1 MLNDY
6 RISDTPQA
14 AVRYL
19 ACEPRLPIIPS
30 ISDETQKPQ
39 PQVLARFGDLYG
51 ASKPM
56 RQLFRMIAKVAP
68 TQANVL
74 IEGESGT
81 GKELVAN
88 TIYLMS
94 GRAGQPFVAVNC
106 GAISPNLMEAELF
119 GHERGSFTGAVR
131 SRKGCFER
139 ADGGILF
146 LDEVTEMPMD
156 MQIKLLRILET
167 GRFCRV
173 GADAETEVK
182 VRVIAATN
190 RCPKQAV
197 RDGILRSDLYYRLS
211 VFPLQVPA
219 LRERGEDIELIAGVF
234 LDRLNRED
242 HANKVFSQASRQFMQ
257 SYRWPGNVR
266 ELKNAVQRAYILAD
280 RELDLT
286 AAMTAPSPAPAEL
299 ATSTAHEEADD
310 CVTLQVGSTLEEAQR
325 KLICATLGHYN
336 GNKTL
341 AAAVLGVSLK
351 TLYNRL
357 KEYESKPD
365 GTEQFGTSKHS
376 KVV

>member
-1 MLNDY
+1 
-6 RISDTPQA
+6 
-14 AVRYL
+14 
-19 ACEPRLPIIPS
+19 
-30 ISDETQKPQ
+30 
-39 PQVLARFGDLYG
+39 
-51 ASKPM
+51 
-56 RQLFRMIAKVAP
+56 MIAKVAP

-119 GHERGSFTGAVR
+119 GHERGSFTGAVK

-146 LDEVTEMPMD
+146 LDEVTEMSMD

-197 RDGILRSDLYYRLS
+197 RDGVLRSDLYYRLS
-211 VFPLQVPA
+211 VFPLEVPP
-219 LRERGEDIELIAGVF
+219 LRERGEDIDLIANVF
-234 LDRLNRED
+234 LERLNRED
-242 HANKVFSQASRQFMQ
+242 HTSKVFSPASRQFMQ
-257 SYRWPGNVR
+257 AYPWPGNVR
-266 ELKNAVQRAYILAD
+266 ELKNAVHRAFILAD

-286 AAMTAPSPAPAEL
+286 AAMAAPVPAPAEDS
-299 ATSTAHEEADD
+299 AQSAREDAGD
-310 CVTLQVGSTLEEAQR
+310 CVTLQVGSSLEEAQR
-325 KLICATLGHYN
+325 KLICATLGHYH

-365 GTEQFGTSKHS
+365 GAGHSGTVPQS
-376 KVV
+376 KVT

>member
-6 RISDTPQA
+6 RMSDTPQA

-19 ACEPRLPIIPS
+19 SCEPRLPTIPP
-30 ISDETQKPQ
+30 ISDETQKPH

-51 ASKPM
+51 ASRPM

-119 GHERGSFTGAVR
+119 GHERGSFTGAVK

-146 LDEVTEMPMD
+146 LDEVTEMSMD

-197 RDGILRSDLYYRLS
+197 RDGVLRSDLYYRLS
-211 VFPLQVPA
+211 VFPLEVPP
-219 LRERGEDIELIAGVF
+219 LRERGEDIDLIANVF
-234 LDRLNRED
+234 LERLNRED
-242 HANKVFSQASRQFMQ
+242 HTSKVFSPASRQFMQ
-257 SYRWPGNVR
+257 AYPWPGNVR
-266 ELKNAVQRAYILAD
+266 ELKNAVHRAFILAD

-286 AAMTAPSPAPAEL
+286 AAMAAPVPAPAEDS
-299 ATSTAHEEADD
+299 AQSAREDAGD
-310 CVTLQVGSTLEEAQR
+310 CVTLQVGSSLEEAQR
-325 KLICATLGHYN
+325 KLICATLGHYH

-365 GTEQFGTSKHS
+365 GAGHSGTVPQS
-376 KVV
+376 KVT

>member
-1 MLNDY
+1 MLNNY
-6 RISDTPQA
+6 RIGEAPQA

-19 ACEPRLPIIPS
+19 ACEPCIPAIAPISEEP
-30 ISDETQKPQ
+30 QKHP

-51 ASKPM
+51 ASRPM
-56 RQLFRMIAKVAP
+56 RQLFRMIARVAP

-94 GRAGQPFVAVNC
+94 GHAGAPLVAVNC
-106 GAISPNLMEAELF
+106 GAISPHLMEAELF

-173 GADAETEVK
+173 GADSETEVK

-211 VFPLQVPA
+211 VFPLQVPP
-219 LRERGEDIELIAGVF
+219 LRERGEDIQLIANVF

-242 HANKVFSQASRQFMQ
+242 CSAKVFSQASRQFMQ
-257 SYRWPGNVR
+257 TYQWPGNVR
-266 ELKNAVQRAYILAD
+266 ELKNAVHRAFILAD

-286 AAMTAPSPAPAEL
+286 AAMTAPVPAEPESP
-299 ATSTAHEEADD
+299 TSEEESG

-325 KLICATLGHYN
+325 RLICATLGHYH

-357 KEYESKPD
+357 KEYEAKPD
-365 GTEQFGTSKHS
+365 GAGPPGASFAS
-376 KVV
+376 KVA